1 LFQQADQRAIQNFTA
16 GLAQILADK
25 GIRANA
31 VAPGPIWT
39 PLISSTMSDEA
50 VENFGKQVPMKRP
63 GQPAEL
69 PTAYVMLA
77 PELNHWNPS
86 IEGRP

>member
-1 LFQQADQRAIQNFTA
+1 MGNPRRRRLFQQADQRGDPEFHGRA
-16 GLAQILADK
+16 GANPRG

-31 VAPGPIWT
+31 VTPGPIWT

-50 VENFGKQVPMKRP
+50 VENSGKQVPMKRP

-69 PTAYVMLA
+69 PTACVMA
-77 PELNHWNPS
+77 
-86 IEGRP
+86 G